1 MRQGVEYG
9 VHSYLANSLNNAEVK
24 PAAGQDRPGR
34 RRRPSPSAAK
44 SLMARPMTIDGL
56 RIALFSGNYNITVDG
71 ANKALNRLVEYLQR
85 QGARVHAYSPT
96 VEHPAFEPQ
105 GTLVPIPSIAIPGRG
120 EYHWPLGLSASAR
133 RDLTAFAPHIVHLSS
148 PDFAARAAERWAR
161 PRGIPVLASVHTRF
175 ETYPK
180 YYGLGFLER
189 PLEAYI
195 RALYRKCDALVTP
208 SASMVEVLRQQRM
221 NDDISLWE
229 RGVDRELFNPG
240 RRDLAWRRAHGLAD
254 DDVVIG
260 FLGRLVMEKGLEAFA
275 ATIAELH
282 RRGAAH
288 KVLVIGDGP
297 ARAWFEER
305 LPAAAFVGLQQ
316 GADLGRA
323 VASMDVLFNPSD
335 TETFGNVTLE
345 AMACGVPVVAARAIG
360 STSLIVDGENGLLAP
375 PGNIAG
381 FADAL
386 ARYLT
391 DPALRAAHGRAGE
404 ERSRAYSWDAIN
416 QTVADT
422 YLRLIETRRGHASA

>member
-1 MRQGVEYG
+1 
-9 VHSYLANSLNNAEVK
+9 
-24 PAAGQDRPGR
+24 
-34 RRRPSPSAAK
+34 
-44 SLMARPMTIDGL
+44 MARAMTIDGL

-85 QGARVHAYSPT
+85 HGARVRAYSPT

-105 GTLVPIPSIAIPGRG
+105 GTLVSLPSIAIPGRG
-120 EYHWPLGLSASAR
+120 EYHWPLGLSPSVR
-133 RDLTAFAPHIVHLSS
+133 RDLAAFAPDVLHLSS

-208 SASMVEVLRQQRM
+208 SASMVEVLRAQGM

-229 RGVDRELFNPG
+229 RGVDRELFNSG
-240 RRDLAWRRAHGLAD
+240 RRDLAWRRAQGLAD
-254 DDVVIG
+254 DDVAIG

-275 ATIAELH
+275 ATIAELA

-297 ARAWFEER
+297 ARGWFEER
-305 LPAAAFVGLQQ
+305 LPGAAFVGFQQ

-345 AMACGVPVVAARAIG
+345 AMACGVPVVAARATG
-360 STSLIVDGENGLLAP
+360 STSLVTDGENGTLVP
-375 PGNIAG
+375 PGEIAG

-386 ARYLT
+386 ARYLA
-391 DPALRAAHGRAGE
+391 DPALRAVHGRAGE

-416 QTVADT
+416 QAVADT
-422 YLRLIETRRGHASA
+422 YLRLIEARRRPRSV